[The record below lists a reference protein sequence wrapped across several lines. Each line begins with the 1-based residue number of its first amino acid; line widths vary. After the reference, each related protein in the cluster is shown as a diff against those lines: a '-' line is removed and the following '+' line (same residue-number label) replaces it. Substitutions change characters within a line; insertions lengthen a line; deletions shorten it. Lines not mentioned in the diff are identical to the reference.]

1 MLNYTIKKKNN
12 WFISQPLLSIYSQI
26 LIHIKFYTLSMIRK
40 NIYVCGIYLF
50 MKIEFYTTK
59 QYYTQL

>member
-1 MLNYTIKKKNN
+1 MLNYTIKKK
-12 WFISQPLLSIYSQI
+12 ITDSYHSLLSIYSQI

-59 QYYTQL
+59 QYYIQL

>member
-50 MKIEFYTTK
+50 MKIEF
-59 QYYTQL
+59 